1 MALLTPPHSP
11 SHYALKST
19 TRAYVST
26 ARLNLQHYLWKD
38 QTGYLLHPDIPLSNT
53 ALKIADVGT
62 GTGIWLI
69 DLAKTLHPTT
79 QLDGFDIDIA
89 DCPPKE
95 WLPPN
100 VQMHELDIFGGIPQH
115 LVGVYDVIQL
125 RLFQVVVRDNDPV
138 PLLKNVLKMLKPGGY
153 LQWAEYDMTTTKT
166 ILADPALS
174 ASDLDAL
181 PAFTQKLKQQDA
193 RFGKQDWIPTLP
205 TTFAQAGM
213 IDVTTSRHAPTTS
226 SLPYQLDVFLLTYE
240 ELSYKTLDGMA
251 DEQGAK
257 LRKLIEKASDEARQ
271 GVAWAMERVIFV
283 GRKAEATVE
292 NRGVGKVVNSKVIN
306 GRVINGRVMNDTDS
320 VAVRASMTSSRRS
333 KRERL
338 LRVWKRL
345 SLGGGV
351 SGRQNSFSRD
361 THEG

>member
-1 MALLTPPHSP
+1 
-11 SHYALKST
+11 
-19 TRAYVST
+19 
-26 ARLNLQHYLWKD
+26 
-38 QTGYLLHPDIPLSNT
+38 
-53 ALKIADVGT
+53 
-62 GTGIWLI
+62 
-69 DLAKTLHPTT
+69 
-79 QLDGFDIDIA
+79 
-89 DCPPKE
+89 
-95 WLPPN
+95 
-100 VQMHELDIFGGIPQH
+100 
-115 LVGVYDVIQL
+115 
-125 RLFQVVVRDNDPV
+125 
-138 PLLKNVLKMLKPGGY
+138 
-153 LQWAEYDMTTTKT
+153 
-166 ILADPALS
+166 
-174 ASDLDAL
+174 
-181 PAFTQKLKQQDA
+181 
-193 RFGKQDWIPTLP
+193 
-205 TTFAQAGM
+205 M

-271 GVAWAMERVIFV
+271 GVAWAMERVIVV

-292 NRGVGKVVNSKVIN
+292 NRGVGKVVNSK
-306 GRVINGRVMNDTDS
+306 VINGRVMNDTDS

>member
-1 MALLTPPHSP
+1 
-11 SHYALKST
+11 
-19 TRAYVST
+19 
-26 ARLNLQHYLWKD
+26 
-38 QTGYLLHPDIPLSNT
+38 
-53 ALKIADVGT
+53 
-62 GTGIWLI
+62 
-69 DLAKTLHPTT
+69 
-79 QLDGFDIDIA
+79 
-89 DCPPKE
+89 
-95 WLPPN
+95 
-100 VQMHELDIFGGIPQH
+100 
-115 LVGVYDVIQL
+115 
-125 RLFQVVVRDNDPV
+125 
-138 PLLKNVLKMLKPGGY
+138 
-153 LQWAEYDMTTTKT
+153 
-166 ILADPALS
+166 
-174 ASDLDAL
+174 
-181 PAFTQKLKQQDA
+181 
-193 RFGKQDWIPTLP
+193 
-205 TTFAQAGM
+205 M

-271 GVAWAMERVIFV
+271 GVAWAMERVIVV

-292 NRGVGKVVNSKVIN
+292 NRGVDKVVNSKVIN
-306 GRVINGRVMNDTDS
+306 GRLMNDTDS

-361 THEG
+361 TYEG

>member
-1 MALLTPPHSP
+1 
-11 SHYALKST
+11 
-19 TRAYVST
+19 
-26 ARLNLQHYLWKD
+26 
-38 QTGYLLHPDIPLSNT
+38 
-53 ALKIADVGT
+53 
-62 GTGIWLI
+62 
-69 DLAKTLHPTT
+69 
-79 QLDGFDIDIA
+79 
-89 DCPPKE
+89 
-95 WLPPN
+95 
-100 VQMHELDIFGGIPQH
+100 
-115 LVGVYDVIQL
+115 
-125 RLFQVVVRDNDPV
+125 
-138 PLLKNVLKMLKPGGY
+138 
-153 LQWAEYDMTTTKT
+153 
-166 ILADPALS
+166 
-174 ASDLDAL
+174 
-181 PAFTQKLKQQDA
+181 
-193 RFGKQDWIPTLP
+193 
-205 TTFAQAGM
+205 M

-271 GVAWAMERVIFV
+271 GVAWAMERVIVV

-292 NRGVGKVVNSKVIN
+292 NRGVGKMVNSK
-306 GRVINGRVMNDTDS
+306 VINGRVMNDTDI